1 MKYMKNSFIKYPSHY
16 LDPPPLPQEDL
27 EPSKDAKVGIEL
39 SLSIN
44 LFKSICLFVS
54 LCLTISLTT
63 TIMSVKEDDKN
74 DPSKGKLEDS
84 LDPMTGLNG
93 GKRAQQAAMMMKQR
107 GNRSIISPTG
117 TGMSQ
122 AGCQIVT

>member
-1 MKYMKNSFIKYPSHY
+1 MMF
-16 LDPPPLPQEDL
+16 
-27 EPSKDAKVGIEL
+27 
-39 SLSIN
+39 
-44 LFKSICLFVS
+44 
-54 LCLTISLTT
+54 
-63 TIMSVKEDDKN
+63 VKEDDKN

-122 AGCQIVT
+122 AGCQQPNC